1 MFQSDCVNYVKIVHH
16 YNRTHLYA
24 CGTGA
29 FHPTCA
35 FVEVGH
41 RMEVSQGKRKGM
53 QHTGTLS
60 TPPLLPHTLRLNHHL
75 CLLCKRKKLIAKLCW
90 GAESLCQSR
99 NGLYVWWERIKWGQ
113 TGCKNALC
121 PLYQPCSFYKVY
133 LSYITAWSSICR
145 HTMKLTICKNI
156 LRSGNSARCVN
167 ARISETI
174 CYIKR

>member
-41 RMEVSQGKRKGM
+41 RMEVSRGRREKGC
-53 QHTGTLS
+53 
-60 TPPLLPHTLRLNHHL
+60 TLRLNRHL
-75 CLLCKRKKLIAKLCW
+75 CLLCKRKKLIVKLCR
-90 GAESLCQSR
+90 GAESLCQLR
-99 NGLYVWWERIKWGQ
+99 NGLCVWWEGIERGQ
-113 TGCKNALC
+113 TGCKNALR

-133 LSYITAWSSICR
+133 LFYITAFEVPFAATPWNWPFGKIYSKVEIER
-145 HTMKLTICKNI
+145 DVWM
-156 LRSGNSARCVN
+156 
-167 ARISETI
+167 
-174 CYIKR
+174 